1 VIQESPS
8 PKRIDLPDMN
18 EIQISSPK
26 SKIIIKF
33 ILLDFVLDWRHLIIK

>member
-1 VIQESPS
+1 MEQQLQVIQESPS

-26 SKIIIKF
+26 SKITQSDSE
-33 ILLDFVLDWRHLIIK
+33 LEM